1 MSRATVARRM
11 SRATGARRMS
21 PITVALAIV
30 VLALPVHTGAA
41 SATEIDRATG
51 LPIAAGF
58 EQVRLHCSGCH
69 SARLVAQN
77 RATREGWLDLIRWMQ
92 RTQRLGP
99 LGEDEPAILDYLA
112 TWLGPTRDRRA
123 RRAPLPPALRPPH

>member
-1 MSRATVARRM
+1 MNRKTLSILLLLV
-11 SRATGARRMS
+11 
-21 PITVALAIV
+21 
-30 VLALPVHTGAA
+30 ALPVRA
-41 SATEIDRATG
+41 SSAGPPEIDRATG
-51 LPIAAGF
+51 LPIATGF

-92 RTQRLGP
+92 RTQRLGS

-112 TWLGPTRDRRA
+112 THLGPSRDRRA
-123 RRAPLPPALRPPH
+123 RRAPLPPSLRPPR